1 VRWSMQLDYQD
12 TFYKVELMAHN
23 QLGFSAESIL
33 IIKSGR
39 GPSDAVTKKPG
50 PWKTNIDSVPLGP
63 LIGGV
68 VAVLLLVLLLVDISC
83 YKLNQTGLTYL
94 ICKKSDTNS
103 KFDPK
108 KEREKSSLRGQTVTS
123 TNGGSVVGVGFHEK
137 EPLIEGQKNTV
148 VTVAKNGN
156 RSTVSVG
163 KDSAV

>member
-1 VRWSMQLDYQD
+1 
-12 TFYKVELMAHN
+12 
-23 QLGFSAESIL
+23 
-33 IIKSGR
+33 
-39 GPSDAVTKKPG
+39 
-50 PWKTNIDSVPLGP
+50 
-63 LIGGV
+63 
-68 VAVLLLVLLLVDISC
+68 
-83 YKLNQTGLTYL
+83 L

-108 KEREKSSLRGQTVTS
+108 KERERSSLRGQTVTS